1 MYVGVTNDLA
11 DKEYVDIETARNKL
25 GAAIPLGRLTTADDV
40 AKAIVW
46 FARDEASHVTGQS
59 LNVNGGSWMN

>member
-1 MYVGVTNDLA
+1 MASDLA
-11 DKEYVDIETARNKL
+11 EKEGIDFETAQRRL
-25 GAAIPLGRLTTADDV
+25 GASIPLGRLTTPEDV

-46 FARDEASHVTGQS
+46 FTRDEASHVTGQS